1 MHSIELME
9 VSDVQHV
16 AALVTDGYPVPDAVV
31 HAAQD
36 TVKAMC
42 HKASEHGL
50 STAEVLKAVL
60 RPAVVKRPGCECATC
75 AARRNKANIAWRVVG
90 VYAGN

>member
-1 MHSIELME
+1 MHSVELME
-9 VSDVQHV
+9 ISDVQHV

-31 HAAQD
+31 HPAQD
-36 TVKAMC
+36 TVRAMC
-42 HKASEHGL
+42 YRASEYGL

-60 RPAVVKRPGCECATC
+60 RPAVVKRRGCQCATC
-75 AARRNKANIAWRVVG
+75 AARCNKANIAWRVVG